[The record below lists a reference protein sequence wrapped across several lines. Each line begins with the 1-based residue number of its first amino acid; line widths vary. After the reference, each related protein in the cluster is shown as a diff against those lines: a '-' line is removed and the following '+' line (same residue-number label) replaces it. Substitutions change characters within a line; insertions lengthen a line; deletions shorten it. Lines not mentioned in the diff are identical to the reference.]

1 MLHLL
6 TETSIFVSLPNQCLC
21 QLTGE
26 PLIHI
31 IPSNSGIMVQKS
43 ESQGVQAPSII
54 ARLATKRKAPG
65 QHEDERPPKRLRI
78 YDSVSSVSTT
88 GNAGTV
94 AVQPTTKYVCF
105 ILSQSFLFI
114 LAQGHSS
121 RYLFSSRAAFLRS
134 PSACSPSESYHSWLA
149 TEACAF
155 HLASPS
161 FGPLTSN

>member
-54 ARLATKRKAPG
+54 ARLATKRKASG

-78 YDSVSSVSTT
+78 YESVSTT

-114 LAQGHSS
+114 LAQGYSS
-121 RYLFSSRAAFLRS
+121 RYLSSSRAAFLRS
-134 PSACSPSESYHSWLA
+134 PNACSPSESYHSWLA